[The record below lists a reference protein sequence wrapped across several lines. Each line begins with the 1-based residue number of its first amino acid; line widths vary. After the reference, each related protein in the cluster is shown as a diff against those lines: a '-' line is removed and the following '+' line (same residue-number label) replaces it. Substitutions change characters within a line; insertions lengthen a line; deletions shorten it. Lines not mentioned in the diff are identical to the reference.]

1 MPNQITINTDNSQI
15 NIDEGGNSQINIDEG
30 GTRVI
35 TIVGAGPQGPA
46 GPVGPQGPSGNV
58 GDSESL
64 PGSLG
69 PQYPLNST
77 VIYLNIDTVLEST
90 QVISNDTIH
99 VVGSFASVPTGF
111 PSLTK
116 NDFRYYI
123 NGVFIQPSN
132 VVSLTDTKTHCE
144 VVFNTSSMGYSLET
158 GDNLTIIGKFNP
170 SSFSGFSSGF
180 SSGFNSGLSP
190 EYNFVSSSSILIFT

>member
-15 NIDEGGNSQINIDEG
+15 NIDEGD
-30 GTRVI
+30 TRVI

-46 GPVGPQGPSGNV
+46 GPAGSQGPTQR
-58 GDSESL
+58 
-64 PGSLG
+64 GSLG
-69 PQYPLNST
+69 LQYPLNST

-90 QVISNDTIH
+90 QVISNDTIY

-111 PSLTK
+111 PPLTK
-116 NDFRYYI
+116 SDFRYYI

-132 VVSLTDTKTHCE
+132 VVSLTDTGTYCE

-170 SSFSGFSSGF
+170 YPFPGFNSGF
-180 SSGFNSGLSP
+180 SSGFNSVLPP